1 MPTHARELTVA
12 AGVKYR
18 QAIAQALCDEMERQP
33 ESFIVG
39 IDIRPG
45 GTFMTNQGLLERLGP
60 GRVLDAPISE
70 TALVGLCVGAAAVG
84 MRPVVEIQLMDFVTV
99 AMDQI
104 VNQMAKMKYMFGG
117 KAKLPIVLLTHQ
129 GGGRSMGAQHSQTLE
144 AWFCHIPGLK
154 VVTPSTPYDAKG
166 LMVAALRDDN
176 PVIFITNKLG
186 IGMRGDVPDE
196 LYEIPLGRADIK
208 REGSDVTVVALSS
221 MVQEALAAAE
231 QLAERGIS
239 VEVVDPRTLSPL
251 DSETILVSVQKTGR
265 AVVAH
270 EAVTFCGVGAEIA
283 AQISEEGF
291 DYLDAPVKRVGAP
304 FSPVPFNPAMEK
316 AWLPGKPEIIAA
328 IESVVPSAA
337 TT

>member
-1 MPTHARELTVA
+1 MA

-18 QAIAQALCDEMERQP
+18 KAIAQALRDEMERQP

-39 IDIRPG
+39 IDIEPG
-45 GTFMTNQGLLERLGP
+45 GTFMTNEGLLERLGP
-60 GRVLDAPISE
+60 ERVRDAPISE
-70 TALVGLCVGAAAVG
+70 TALVGLAVGAAAVG
-84 MRPVVEIQLMDFVTV
+84 MRPVVEIQLIDFATV

-117 KAKLPIVLLTHQ
+117 KARLPIVLLTHQ

-154 VVTPSTPYDAKG
+154 VVTPATPYDAKG

-176 PVIFITNKLG
+176 PVVYITNKLG
-186 IGMRGDVPDE
+186 IGMRGEVPDD
-196 LYEIPLGRADIK
+196 LYEVPIGLADVKRAGD
-208 REGSDVTVVALSS
+208 DVTLIALSS
-221 MVQEALAAAE
+221 MVQDALAAADE
-231 QLAERGIS
+231 LAERGIS

-251 DSETILVSVQKTGR
+251 DSATILESVKKTSR

-270 EAVTFCGVGAEIA
+270 EAVTFCGFGAEIA
-283 AQISEEGF
+283 AQIAEEAF

-304 FSPVPFNPAMEK
+304 FSPVPFNPTLEK
-316 AWLPGKPEIIAA
+316 AWLPGKAEIIST
-328 IESVVPSAA
+328 IESLIPTTSSA
-337 TT
+337 